1 MQLDWSTFILEI
13 INFLIL
19 VWLLK
24 RFFYR
29 PVMDVIARRREEI
42 QAKINQAEKIREE
55 SEALK
60 AEYENRLSG
69 WEEEKA
75 AARQTL
81 HRDIESERRRLQEE
95 LAASIEQ
102 EREKERVLNER
113 KLRNERRNNERR
125 ALDKAHAFVSR
136 LLTRLA
142 DRELEAGIVRV
153 ALEDLEK
160 LSAEQKAV
168 LKKSAA
174 KPGTRPVVTS
184 AYALSDTHRA
194 AVEAALSGLLDQAVQ
209 CEYQTDPSLLA
220 GLHIAVGAWMLQ
232 ASLKDELKYFG
243 EEGHG
248 HQ

>member
-13 INFLIL
+13 VNFLIL

-42 QAKINQAEKIREE
+42 QARINQAEKVRSE

-69 WEEEKA
+69 WEQEKA
-75 AARQTL
+75 AARQAL
-81 HRDIESERRRLQEE
+81 HQDIESERKQLREE

-113 KLRNERRNNERR
+113 KLRNEQRNNEKR
-125 ALDKAHAFVSR
+125 ALEKAHAFVSR
-136 LLTRLA
+136 LLARLA
-142 DRELEAGIVRV
+142 DRELEARIIRV
-153 ALEDLEK
+153 ALEDLDQ
-160 LSAEQKAV
+160 LSAEQQAL
-168 LKKSAA
+168 LKKSAS

-184 AYALSDTHRA
+184 AYPLSDEDRA
-194 AVEAALSGLLDQAVQ
+194 AVEKSLSGLLDQTVE
-209 CEYQTDPSLLA
+209 CEYRSDPDLLA
-220 GLHIAVGAWMLQ
+220 GLHIGVGSWMLQ
-232 ASLKDELKYFG
+232 ATLKDELKYFR
-243 EEGHG
+243 EEGRG
-248 HQ
+248 RR

>member
-42 QAKINQAEKIREE
+42 QAQIEEAEKVRSE

-60 AEYENRLSG
+60 TEYENRLSG

-75 AARQTL
+75 AARQAL
-81 HRDIESERRRLQEE
+81 HQDIESERRRLREE

-102 EREKERVLNER
+102 EREKERVLSER
-113 KLRNERRNNERR
+113 RLRKEQRNNEMH
-125 ALDKAHAFVSR
+125 ALEKAQAFASR

-142 DRELEAGIVRV
+142 DQELEARIIRV
-153 ALEDLEK
+153 ALEDLDK
-160 LSAEQKAV
+160 LSDEQKAL
-168 LKKSAA
+168 LKKSAS
-174 KPGTRPVVTS
+174 KPGTLPVVSS
-184 AYALSDTHRA
+184 AYPLSNADRA
-194 AVEAALSGLLDQAVQ
+194 AVEKALSGLLDQPVQ
-209 CEYQTDPSLLA
+209 CEYRSDPSLLA
-220 GLHIAVGAWMLQ
+220 GLHIGVGSWMLQ
-232 ASLKDELKYFG
+232 ATLKDELKYFG
-243 EEGHG
+243 EEGRG
-248 HQ
+248 RR